1 MGSDGPHG
9 HLSTEEVLLMSR
21 ITAVALLVVYACYLY
36 FQMGSH
42 SEMFSAPAPG
52 GEPLGAR
59 THTWGACPAS

>member
-52 GEPLGAR
+52 GEPRSAHAR
-59 THTWGACPAS
+59 A